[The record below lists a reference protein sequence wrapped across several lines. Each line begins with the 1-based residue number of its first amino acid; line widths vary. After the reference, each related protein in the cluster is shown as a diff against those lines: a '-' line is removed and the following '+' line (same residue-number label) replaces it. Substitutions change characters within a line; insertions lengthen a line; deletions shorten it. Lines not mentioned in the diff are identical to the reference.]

1 MIRSTAPARRAPAR
15 FVRTGVLVVALAL
28 PVLASASAAPP
39 SARKLPPAPA
49 NAAAPEWR
57 AWNDGL
63 KQASATNR
71 PVIVDVYTDWCGW
84 CRRMDHD
91 VYSKSEVADYLK
103 KKFVTIRLNAESKD
117 AAQYEGHDYTSRDL
131 STQRFRV
138 SGYPTTIFLRS
149 TGEHMANVPGYVP
162 ADRVLL
168 LLRYVAEGYADR
180 NVPFAEFEKT
190 AAQQN

>member
-1 MIRSTAPARRAPAR
+1 MIRTTAPAPRPASARFVLAGVLLAGALFALPAAAAAAPSRTIPRAPA
-15 FVRTGVLVVALAL
+15 G
-28 PVLASASAAPP
+28 AP
-39 SARKLPPAPA
+39 
-49 NAAAPEWR
+49 APEWR
-57 AWNDGL
+57 EWNDGL
-63 KQASATNR
+63 HQATATHR

-91 VYSKSEVADYLK
+91 VYAKAEVAEYLK
-103 KKFVTIRLNAESKD
+103 KNFVTIRLNAESKTS
-117 AAQYEGHDYTSRDL
+117 AKYEGRDYTSQDL

-149 TGEHMANVPGYVP
+149 NGDHMANVPGYVP
-162 ADRVLL
+162 ADRFLL

>member
-1 MIRSTAPARRAPAR
+1 MIRFTAPAHPARAR
-15 FVRTGVLVVALAL
+15 FVRTGVLVATLAALPALAL
-28 PVLASASAAPP
+28 ATGAP
-39 SARKLPPAPA
+39 ARRLPPAPA
-49 NAAAPEWR
+49 NATAPEWR

-63 KQASATNR
+63 KQATATNR

-91 VYSKSEVADYLK
+91 VYAKTEVADYLR

-117 AAQYEGHDYTSRDL
+117 AAMYEGHDYTAQDL

-149 TGEHMANVPGYVP
+149 TGAHMANVPGYVP
-162 ADRVLL
+162 ADRFLL